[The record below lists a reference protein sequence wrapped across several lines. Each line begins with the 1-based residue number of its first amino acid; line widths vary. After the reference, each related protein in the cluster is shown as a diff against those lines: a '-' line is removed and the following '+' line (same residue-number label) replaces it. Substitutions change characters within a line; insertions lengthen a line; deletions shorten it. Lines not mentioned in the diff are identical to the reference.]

1 MDAQT
6 DILKRGLEHAGR
18 AVLDASALANLHL
31 GPKVIGRGVAQRI
44 SGRLRMLE
52 PIVRRLI
59 LVLALNLTLAP
70 AAPRAAP
77 PDPKPEPDLPDG
89 VEVHRGPARPVAE
102 RLNYLPG
109 LCGDDLER

>member
-70 AAPRAAP
+70 AAPRAARP
-77 PDPKPEPDLPDG
+77 SRTCPTASNSPSFRAFIQDG
-89 VEVHRGPARPVAE
+89 
-102 RLNYLPG
+102 
-109 LCGDDLER
+109 